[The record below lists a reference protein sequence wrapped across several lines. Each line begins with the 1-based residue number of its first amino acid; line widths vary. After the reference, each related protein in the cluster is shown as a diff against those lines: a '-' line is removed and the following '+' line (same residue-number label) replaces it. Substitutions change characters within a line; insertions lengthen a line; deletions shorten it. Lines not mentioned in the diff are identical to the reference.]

1 MWIILLAVTMQAH
14 TKFDKKQSL
23 SLESL
28 QWSEREVKT
37 KQVMSIK

>member
-1 MWIILLAVTMQAH
+1 MWIILLPVTIQGH

-28 QWSEREVKT
+28 QWSDGGVKHM
-37 KQVMSIK
+37 QVMSIK